1 MQEIATISPEALEF
15 TNTYLTTLD
24 LEITAQE
31 LGISLEQS
39 SNYIEKAEVKKFINT
54 VFLEQ
59 GYMNKFKITSL
70 LEKIIVSKL
79 EEAEETGIYSN
90 KDLMEIVKLLHT
102 IHMDH
107 SKAEREN
114 SPSKQTNVQVNNYGD
129 NLSSLVD
136 RVIQGETNNAR
147 NL

>member
-31 LGISLEQS
+31 LGISLEQA

>member
-31 LGISLEQS
+31 LGISLEQA

-90 KDLMEIVKLLHT
+90 KDLMEIVKL
-102 IHMDH
+102 
-107 SKAEREN
+107 
-114 SPSKQTNVQVNNYGD
+114 
-129 NLSSLVD
+129 
-136 RVIQGETNNAR
+136 
-147 NL
+147 